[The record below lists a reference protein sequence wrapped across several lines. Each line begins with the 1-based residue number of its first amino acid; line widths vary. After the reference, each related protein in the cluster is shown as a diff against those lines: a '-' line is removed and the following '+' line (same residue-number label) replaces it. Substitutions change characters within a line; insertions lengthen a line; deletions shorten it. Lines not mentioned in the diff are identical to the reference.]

1 MSELERAGSILQKTE
16 YGAGQAGYDEKSFMQ
31 MRVDGFNSSI
41 GTLNEQDGYDCTICK
56 NKGVIAR
63 LVTNERGCRYSQE
76 IFFCKCRPVRAS
88 IMRMKRS
95 GLESLLQKY
104 RLESFVVNEEWQQN
118 AKSKAERF
126 AAGNGLLFFIGGQSG
141 SGKTHLCTAIAR
153 ELLYAGHELR
163 YILWRDE
170 SVKLKAA
177 VGDDEKYQ
185 SLIGELKSIN
195 VLYIDDF
202 LKVPI
207 GRDESKPTSAD
218 LALALEIINNRYNAN
233 RIKILSSEW
242 NIKDIIG
249 FDEALGG
256 RIYEMSGPD
265 FCLNIK
271 KDRKRNYRTRNIAE
285 I

>member
-1 MSELERAGSILQKTE
+1 
-16 YGAGQAGYDEKSFMQ
+16 
-31 MRVDGFNSSI
+31 
-41 GTLNEQDGYDCTICK
+41 
-56 NKGVIAR
+56 
-63 LVTNERGCRYSQE
+63 
-76 IFFCKCRPVRAS
+76 
-88 IMRMKRS
+88 MRMKRS
-95 GLESLLQKY
+95 GLENLLQKY
-104 RLESFVVNEEWQQN
+104 RFESFVVNEEWQRN
-118 AKSKAERF
+118 IKSKAERF

-177 VGDDEKYQ
+177 ISDDEKYQ

-218 LALALEIINNRYNAN
+218 LALALEIINNRYNA
-233 RIKILSSEW
+233 KKTTILSSEW

-271 KDRKRNYRTRNIAE
+271 KDKNRNYRTRNIAE

>member
-1 MSELERAGSILQKTE
+1 
-16 YGAGQAGYDEKSFMQ
+16 
-31 MRVDGFNSSI
+31 
-41 GTLNEQDGYDCTICK
+41 
-56 NKGVIAR
+56 
-63 LVTNERGCRYSQE
+63 
-76 IFFCKCRPVRAS
+76 
-88 IMRMKRS
+88 MRMKRS
-95 GLESLLQKY
+95 GLENLLQKY
-104 RLESFVVNEEWQQN
+104 RFESFVVNEEWQQN

-153 ELLYAGHELR
+153 ELLYAGRELR

-170 SVKLKAA
+170 SIKLKASIS
-177 VGDDEKYQ
+177 DDGKYQ
-185 SLIGELKSIN
+185 SLIDDLKRVD

-218 LALALEIINNRYNAN
+218 LALALEIINNRYNA
-233 RIKILSSEW
+233 KKTTILSSEW
-242 NIKDIIG
+242 NIKDIIN

-256 RIYEMSGPD
+256 RIYEMSSPD
-265 FCLNIK
+265 YCLNIK
-271 KDRKRNYRTRNIAE
+271 KDRSRNYRTRSIME

>member
-76 IFFCKCRPVRAS
+76 IHFCKCRPVRES

-95 GLESLLQKY
+95 KLENLLQKY
-104 RLESFVVNEEWQQN
+104 RFENFIAAEEWQRN
-118 AKSKAERF
+118 IKGKAERF
-126 AAGNGLLFFIGGQSG
+126 AAKPGLTFFVGGQSG

-153 ELLYAGHELR
+153 ELLYAGRELR

-170 SVKLKAA
+170 SIKLKASIS
-177 VGDDEKYQ
+177 DDGKYQ
-185 SLIGELKSIN
+185 SLIDDLKRVD

-218 LALALEIINNRYNAN
+218 LALALEIINNRYNAKK
-233 RIKILSSEW
+233 ITILSSEW
-242 NIKDIIG
+242 NIRDIIA

-256 RIYEMSGPD
+256 RIYEMSGSEY
-265 FCLNIK
+265 CLNIK
-271 KDRKRNYRTRNIAE
+271 KDRKRNYRTRDIAE

>member
-1 MSELERAGSILQKTE
+1 MSELESAGSILQKTE
-16 YGAGQAGYDEKSFMQ
+16 YGTGEAGYDEKSFMQ
-31 MRVDGFNSSI
+31 MRVDGFNSSP
-41 GTLNEQDGYDCTICK
+41 GTLNEQDEYECTICK

-76 IFFCKCRPVRAS
+76 MYFCKCRPVRAS

-95 GLESLLQKY
+95 GLENLLQKY
-104 RLESFVVNEEWQQN
+104 RFENFIASEEWQQN
-118 AKSKAERF
+118 IKAKAERF

-153 ELLYAGHELR
+153 ELLYAGRELR
-163 YILWRDE
+163 YVLWRDE
-170 SVKLKAA
+170 SVKLKASI
-177 VGDDEKYQ
+177 GDDERYQ
-185 SLIGELKSIN
+185 ALIDGLKSID

-207 GRDESKPTSAD
+207 GRDESNPTSAD
-218 LALALEIINNRYNAN
+218 LSLALEIINNRYNN
-233 RIKILSSEW
+233 KLITILSSEW
-242 NIKDIIG
+242 NIKDIIA

-256 RIYEMSGPD
+256 RIYEMSGSD
-265 FCLNIK
+265 YCLNIK
-271 KDRKRNYRTRNIAE
+271 KDRNRNYRTRSIME

>member
-1 MSELERAGSILQKTE
+1 MSELERAGSILSKTE
-16 YGAGQAGYDEKSFMQ
+16 YGAGESGYDEKSFMQ
-31 MRVDGFNSSI
+31 MRVDGFNSST
-41 GTLNEQDGYDCTICK
+41 GTLNEQDGYECTTCK
-56 NKGVIAR
+56 NKGVIAH

-76 IFFCKCRPVRAS
+76 IFFCKCRPVRES

-95 GLESLLQKY
+95 GLENLLQKY
-104 RLESFVVNEEWQQN
+104 RFENFITTEEWQRN
-118 AKSKAERF
+118 IKGKAERF
-126 AAGNGLLFFIGGQSG
+126 AAEPGLTFFIGGQSG

-177 VGDDEKYQ
+177 VSDEKYQ
-185 SLIGELKSIN
+185 SLIRELKSIN

-218 LALALEIINNRYNAN
+218 LALALEIINNRYNA
-233 RIKILSSEW
+233 KKTTILSSEW

-256 RIYEMSGPD
+256 RIYEMSGSD

-271 KDRKRNYRTRNIAE
+271 KDRNRNYRTRNITE

>member
-16 YGAGQAGYDEKSFMQ
+16 YGAGQVGYDEKSFVQ

-41 GTLNEQDGYDCTICK
+41 GTLNEQDGYECTICK
-56 NKGVIAR
+56 NKGVIAH
-63 LVTNERGCRYSQE
+63 LVTNERGRGYSQE
-76 IFFCKCRPVRAS
+76 ISFCKCKHIRAS
-88 IMRMKRS
+88 IMRMKMS
-95 GLESLLQKY
+95 GLEPLLQKY
-104 RLESFVVNEEWQQN
+104 RFENYIAVEAWQKHVKEQ
-118 AKSKAERF
+118 AEKFSK
-126 AAGNGLLFFIGGQSG
+126 GDGMMFFIGGQSG
-141 SGKTHLCTAIAR
+141 SGKSHLCTAIAR
-153 ELLYAGHELR
+153 ELLYAGYEVR
-163 YILWRDE
+163 YSVWRDE
-170 SVKLKAA
+170 SVRLKA
-177 VGDDEKYQ
+177 VIGDDKQYQ
-185 SLIGELKSIN
+185 SLIDQLKNID

-218 LALALEIINNRYNAN
+218 LALALEIINNRYNAQ
-233 RIKILSSEW
+233 KTTILSSEW

-271 KDRKRNYRTRNIAE
+271 KDRNRNYRTRNIAE

>member
-1 MSELERAGSILQKTE
+1 MSELESAGSILQKTE
-16 YGAGQAGYDEKSFMQ
+16 YGTGEAGYDEKSFMQ
-31 MRVDGFNSSI
+31 MRVDGFNSSP
-41 GTLNEQDGYDCTICK
+41 GTLNEQDEYECTICK

-76 IFFCKCRPVRAS
+76 MYFCKCRPVRAS

-95 GLESLLQKY
+95 GMENLLQKY
-104 RLESFVVNEEWQQN
+104 RFENFIASEEWQQN
-118 AKSKAERF
+118 IKAKAERF

-153 ELLYAGHELR
+153 ELLYAGRELR
-163 YILWRDE
+163 YVLWRDE
-170 SVKLKAA
+170 SVKLKA
-177 VGDDEKYQ
+177 VVSDDEKYQ
-185 SLIGELKSIN
+185 SLIEGLKSID

-207 GRDESKPTSAD
+207 GRDESNPTSAD
-218 LALALEIINNRYNAN
+218 LSLALEIINNRYNN
-233 RIKILSSEW
+233 KLITILSSEW
-242 NIKDIIG
+242 NIKDIIA

-256 RIYEMSGPD
+256 RIYEMSGSD
-265 FCLNIK
+265 YCLNIK
-271 KDRKRNYRTRNIAE
+271 KDRNRNYRTRSIME

>member
-1 MSELERAGSILQKTE
+1 M
-16 YGAGQAGYDEKSFMQ
+16 
-31 MRVDGFNSSI
+31 
-41 GTLNEQDGYDCTICK
+41 
-56 NKGVIAR
+56 
-63 LVTNERGCRYSQE
+63 
-76 IFFCKCRPVRAS
+76 
-88 IMRMKRS
+88 
-95 GLESLLQKY
+95 
-104 RLESFVVNEEWQQN
+104 
-118 AKSKAERF
+118 
-126 AAGNGLLFFIGGQSG
+126 
-141 SGKTHLCTAIAR
+141 
-153 ELLYAGHELR
+153 
-163 YILWRDE
+163 
-170 SVKLKAA
+170 KLKAA
-177 VGDDEKYQ
+177 ISDGEKYQ
-185 SLIGELKSIN
+185 SLIRELKSID

-233 RIKILSSEW
+233 RITILSSEW

-256 RIYEMSGPD
+256 RIYEMSGSD

>member
-1 MSELERAGSILQKTE
+1 MSELERAGSILQQTE
-16 YGAGQAGYDEKSFMQ
+16 YGAGESGYDEKSFMQ

-41 GTLNEQDGYDCTICK
+41 GTLNEQDGYECTICK
-56 NKGVIAR
+56 NKGVIAH
-63 LVTNERGCRYSQE
+63 LVTNERGRGYSQE
-76 IFFCKCRPVRAS
+76 ISFCKCKHIRAS
-88 IMRMKRS
+88 IMRMKMS
-95 GLESLLQKY
+95 GLEPLLQKY
-104 RLESFVVNEEWQQN
+104 RFENYIAVEAWQKHVKEQ
-118 AKSKAERF
+118 AEKFSK
-126 AAGNGLLFFIGGQSG
+126 GDGMMFFIGGQSG
-141 SGKTHLCTAIAR
+141 SGKSHLCTAIAR
-153 ELLYAGHELR
+153 ELLYAGYEVR
-163 YILWRDE
+163 YSVWRDE
-170 SVKLKAA
+170 SVRLKA
-177 VGDDEKYQ
+177 VIGDDKQYQ
-185 SLIGELKSIN
+185 SLIDQLKNID

-218 LALALEIINNRYNAN
+218 LALALEIINNRYNA
-233 RIKILSSEW
+233 KKTTILSSEW